1 MLQNRVEEVQTL
13 AYEIEDALDK
23 FMAVMAQIQHHFHS
37 NMFSQKLHE
46 VAHYRTERNAKLEFS
61 ATKIK
66 NVEMKISSFS
76 GLDSLLE
83 PPSYSTR
90 HRDSLILHQVL
101 AEEEIVGF
109 KEPRERLT
117 KQLMEAD
124 LRLLMILIVGPGG
137 SGKTTVAKNVY
148 ESNKDHSI
156 SRDRL
161 IRLWSAEGFITPG
174 KGQTMEEAGESYL
187 SEFIGRNLVR
197 VTTREMDGRARSRRV
212 LNLVREFIISKA
224 GNFITVLEPNYSIH
238 SGEKIWRLSVQ
249 NVNINLLKAKD
260 LSHIRTLLVFGLAS
274 SPSEVEEVLKV
285 STVRF
290 ARCTF
295 EELP

>member
-1 MLQNRVEEVQTL
+1 MKKCEGLPLVVSAIAILLANKPQTPVEW
-13 AYEIEDALDK
+13 K
-23 FMAVMAQIQHHFHS
+23 
-37 NMFSQKLHE
+37 KLHE
-46 VAHYRTERNAKLEFS
+46 SLGSEIRPHFS
-61 ATKIK
+61 LSI
-66 NVEMKISSFS
+66 ISRV
-76 GLDSLLE
+76 LQ
-83 PPSYSTR
+83 PSYIHLPS
-90 HRDSLILHQVL
+90 HLKICLSYFGIFP
-101 AEEEIVGF
+101 E
-109 KEPRERLT
+109 
-117 KQLMEAD
+117 
-124 LRLLMILIVGPGG
+124 
-137 SGKTTVAKNVY
+137 
-148 ESNKDHSI
+148 DHSI